1 MTMLPRLSAQLL
13 STAVRRSTA
22 NANALPSSL
31 SRLFHSSPVKA
42 AIAHPITAHG
52 PPPKAPAPSPEFG
65 EQQQREEQQTQQTQ
79 QQEQQQ
85 QQQKEQ
91 QRVEEQQQ
99 RKQEEE
105 EDVKLSEAEKG
116 APAKL
121 SKPTPLKK
129 RFWRNVDVRERPGM
143 LYFTSPL

>member
-13 STAVRRSTA
+13 WTAVRRSTA
-22 NANALPSSL
+22 NANASL
-31 SRLFHSSPVKA
+31 SSPARLFHSSPVKA

-85 QQQKEQ
+85 QKEQ
-91 QRVEEQQQ
+91 QREEEQEQ

-105 EDVKLSEAEKG
+105 EDVELAEAEKG

-129 RFWRNVDVRERPGM
+129 RFWRNVDVREKPGM
-143 LYFTSPL
+143 LYFSSPL